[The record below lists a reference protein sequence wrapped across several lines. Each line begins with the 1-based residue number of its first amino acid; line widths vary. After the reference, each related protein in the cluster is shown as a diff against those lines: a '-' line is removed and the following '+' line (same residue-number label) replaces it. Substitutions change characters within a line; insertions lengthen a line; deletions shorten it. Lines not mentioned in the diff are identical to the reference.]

1 MSDFQTGA
9 ALLQAITD
17 LKVVKDIRA
26 AIRSNTLKKGGYEGP
41 LGNIEN
47 PKPVHGSWGV
57 LMEPRYEQRQV
68 IHPEPRYEQRVVHY
82 RTVERPAMVD
92 LKQPQNPSLPSE
104 QSAPPART
112 KSPLAP
118 PWEMPLPIEQ
128 TPAIKV
134 VKYEAAKPDQICK
147 GMLIDLFI

>member
-9 ALLQAITD
+9 ALLQAIVD
-17 LKVVKDIRA
+17 LKVVKDICAAVRA
-26 AIRSNTLKKGGYEGP
+26 NTLKKGGYEGP

-68 IHPEPRYEQRVVHY
+68 FHPEPKYEQRVVHY
-82 RTVERPAMVD
+82 RTVERPAMVN
-92 LKQPQNPSLPSE
+92 LKQPAPPE
-104 QSAPPART
+104 QSAPPIRM

-118 PWEMPLPIEQ
+118 PWELPLPIAQ
-128 TPAIKV
+128 PPAVRV
-134 VKYEAAKPDQICK
+134 VKYESAKPDVICK